1 MNGEIGIILQ
11 KLLRKLES
19 RCNIVK
25 ERDFILIVKV
35 IKGIICRIV
44 PIVFDKFKLEFYN
57 KFVIIEK
64 GSMMYKIVF
73 YEDKR
78 GFSETA
84 EFVKELQQ
92 KEDKDSKINF
102 HKIVAYLNSLEKFGT
117 RIGTPVTKYL
127 GEEIWELR
135 PLKNRILYAYFK
147 DDTFVLLTHFI
158 KKTQKTPRKELERA
172 KRCLKDYRERRL

>member
-19 RCNIVK
+19 RCNIIK

-44 PIVFDKFKLEFYN
+44 PIVFDEFKLEFYN

-92 KEDKDSKINF
+92 KEDK
-102 HKIVAYLNSLEKFGT
+102 
-117 RIGTPVTKYL
+117 
-127 GEEIWELR
+127 
-135 PLKNRILYAYFK
+135 K
-147 DDTFVLLTHFI
+147 DPKDA
-158 KKTQKTPRKELERA
+158 KERA
-172 KRCLKDYRERRL
+172 GKGETLFERLS